1 MAKLYELS
9 DSFEQLFNRFNA
21 INDYEFDTDADGKPI
36 DDDGNVIENPE
47 AYKAAMLEAWF
58 DTLEGIEGEFEEK
71 AENIACYIKELQSDV
86 DDLDKEEKAL
96 KTRKE
101 AKKNKLEAM
110 KKYLKDKMLQI
121 NLLKIDKPRAK
132 LSVRNNAE
140 SLVVDDEKAFI
151 EWAVRSGKDFLLKYS
166 EPEIRKTDTKK
177 LVQNGET
184 IPNVHLERSKSLII
198 K

>member
-9 DSFEQLFNRFNA
+9 DSFEQLFNQFDA
-21 INDYEFDTDADGKPI
+21 INDYDFDTDADGNPI
-36 DDDGNVIENPE
+36 DSSGEIIANPDE
-47 AYKAAMLEAWF
+47 YKKTMLEVWF

-71 AENIACYIKELQSDV
+71 AENIACYIKELQLDV
-86 DDLDKEEKAL
+86 DGLDKEEKAL

-132 LSVRNNAE
+132 LSVKNNAE

-151 EWAVRSGKDFLLKYS
+151 EWAERSGKNFLLKYS

-177 LVQNGET
+177 LVQNGAD

>member
-1 MAKLYELS
+1 MAKLYEIS
-9 DSFEQLFNRFNA
+9 NIFSELFNKFDE
-21 INDYEFDTDADGKPI
+21 INEMEFDTNADGNPI
-36 DDDGNVIENPE
+36 DSSGEIIANPDE
-47 AYKAAMLEAWF
+47 YKKTMLEAWF

>member
-1 MAKLYELS
+1 MAKLYEIS
-9 DSFEQLFNRFNA
+9 NIFSELFNKFDE
-21 INDYEFDTDADGKPI
+21 INEMEFDTDADG
-36 DDDGNVIENPE
+36 NPVDSSGE
-47 AYKAAMLEAWF
+47 IIANPDEYKKTMLEAWF

-71 AENIACYIKELQSDV
+71 AENIACYIKELQLDV
-86 DDLDKEEKAL
+86 DGLDKEEKAL

-151 EWAVRSGKDFLLKYS
+151 EWAERSGKNFLLKYS

-177 LVQNGET
+177 LVQNGAD